1 MNLRFLA
8 VSAFASLFVGTAC
21 AQSPA
26 AMPDG
31 GDTVPPVQVMVL
43 GVYHFSN
50 PGQDLNNV
58 ETDNVLTDARQA
70 ELSALGRA
78 LAAFEPTVVAVEST
92 PPPPYVDSGY
102 AGFTEA
108 MLASESNETVQI
120 GYRVAQLAGLETVH
134 GIDEQP
140 SGDEPDYF
148 PYGAVAAFAERE
160 GRSEDLAAL
169 SDMSGLIR
177 QFETYQ
183 ETRSIP
189 ALLKLHNTGFMPDEF
204 YWDIIGFGE
213 GEEQPGA
220 ELAAYWFMRNAKIFN
235 KLQQV
240 TQPGDRVLVVYGSG
254 HKAWLD
260 ELVSKTSGYKLVDPV
275 PYLDR
280 AMDALGAGG
289 E

>member
-1 MNLRFLA
+1 MNLRILA
-8 VSAFASLFVGTAC
+8 ISVFASLFAGAAC

-26 AMPDG
+26 AMPDRG
-31 GDTVPPVQVMVL
+31 EGESPVQVMVL
-43 GVYHFSN
+43 GVYHFAN

-58 ETDNVLTDARQA
+58 ETDNVLTDKRQA
-70 ELSALGRA
+70 ELAALGRA
-78 LAAFEPTVVAVEST
+78 LEAFEPTIVAVEST
-92 PPPPYVDSGY
+92 PPPPYVDDGY
-102 AGFTEA
+102 AGFTPA
-108 MLASESNETVQI
+108 MLASEANETVQI
-120 GYRVAQLAGLETVH
+120 GYRVAHLAGLETVH

-140 SGDEPDYF
+140 SEGEPDYF
-148 PYGAVAAFAERE
+148 PYGTVAAFAERE
-160 GRSEDLAAL
+160 GREEDLAAL
-169 SDMSGLIR
+169 SDMSELIG
-177 QFETYQ
+177 QFEAYQ

-189 ALLKLHNTGFMPDEF
+189 ALLKLHNTGFMPDAF

-213 GEEQPGA
+213 GEDQPGA

-260 ELVSKTSGYKLVDPV
+260 ELVSKTSGYELIDPV

-280 AMDALGAGG
+280 AIDALGVH
-289 E
+289 EE